1 MGSHEDLRKAERLE
15 RLFAIFLE
23 EARMRPELADRLI
36 EALQGGDDDFERD
49 LDAEQ
54 PGEREASA
62 FSLVAIL
69 HGEGE
74 ERLRECLS
82 IIPSREH
89 LLVLADEQ
97 HIPLPAGIGEKPLA
111 EIVEAVVEGV
121 KFRLNDRLA
130 AAS

>member
-23 EARMRPELADRLI
+23 EARMRPELADRLL
-36 EALQGGDDDFERD
+36 EALEGDGDIERD
-49 LDAEQ
+49 VDTGQAAE
-54 PGEREASA
+54 RDASA

-69 HGEGE
+69 HAEGE

-89 LLVLADEQ
+89 LLMLAEQQ
-97 HIPLPAGIGEKPLA
+97 HIPLDAEIGEKALP